1 MAININHFDTLTRQ
15 DLEIEENIKNSLAE
29 YLFPDAE
36 FAIGSIYQ
44 EITTPENLD
53 RYQEKTLQF
62 ASGERMYFSN
72 DDVRELL
79 YPKASDGA
87 AYGSLVFTPCQSFK
101 EVDARVLIIDDET
114 GLNGGIMPAATAAG
128 ISW

>member
-79 YPKASDGA
+79 YPKASDG
-87 AYGSLVFTPCQSFK
+87 YLSYKNNNKQQQQWFIFFTLSKITMTHIFIFFNEYC
-101 EVDARVLIIDDET
+101 AVLLST
-114 GLNGGIMPAATAAG
+114 
-128 ISW
+128 